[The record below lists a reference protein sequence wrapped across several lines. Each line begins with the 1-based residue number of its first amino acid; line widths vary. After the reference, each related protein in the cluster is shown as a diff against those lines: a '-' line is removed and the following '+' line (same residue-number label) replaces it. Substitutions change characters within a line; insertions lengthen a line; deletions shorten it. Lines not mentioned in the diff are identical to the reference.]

1 MKRTDSFIHGFQ
13 RIDIQMTTN
22 VDDNVM
28 KSLTPPTPSFLIE
41 LFATSKNPITED
53 DKLDTKNSV
62 CK

>member
-28 KSLTPPTPSFLIE
+28 KSLTPPTYSFLIE
-41 LFATSKNPITED
+41 LFGTSKNSITEE
-53 DKLDTKNSV
+53 DKSDTKNSV

>member
-13 RIDIQMTTN
+13 RIEIQMTTN

-28 KSLTPPTPSFLIE
+28 KSLTPPTTSFLME
-41 LFATSKNPITED
+41 LFGSKNSIEEED
-53 DKLDTKNSV
+53 KPDTKNSV